1 MAARLREALGIDV
14 VLEDGPYGQARVL
27 VDGET
32 IARTGVLGWL
42 PRTSTILE
50 RVRSK
55 LAA

>member
-14 VLEDGPYGQARVL
+14 VLEDGPYGQAHVL

-32 IARTGVLGWL
+32 VARTGVLGWL